1 MSELGPALPWV
12 VRETGLSGEA
22 LGTSALRQVESVFAL
37 ANGHIGMRG
46 NLDEGT
52 PCGMPGTYL
61 NSFYEERDLEYPE
74 AGYGFPESTE
84 TIVDAPNGKLI
95 VLTVD
100 DERFD
105 IRAGTVRHHERRL
118 DLRAGTLRRDVE
130 WVSSSGAAVR
140 ISSIRV
146 VSFPHPA
153 VAAIRYEVEALNRPV
168 RIRIDSDLLANE
180 QQPDQSDD
188 PRASAVLDAPLEPL
202 AHSSDL
208 LLHRTRRSGME
219 VASAVAHVGPPL
231 STSSEPDRI
240 RAVVSTTLAP
250 GVPLRLDKFLA
261 YAWGMPG
268 PVDKAAADQRDA
280 PVVDEAGGGRYEG
293 RPAVS
298 RGAGNVRD
306 ASSTSAVDNGVTR
319 PDGGSGSVVDK
330 ALADRDEAVRLG
342 FDALLARQREYLD
355 EFWETADVEL
365 DGDPEV
371 QQGVR
376 FALFHVLQA
385 GAQAGPHPIAAKG
398 LTGNGYDGHVLW
410 DTETF
415 VLPVLTYTHPA
426 CVGLALRWRHAT
438 LDAARERARELRL
451 AGAAYPWR
459 TIGGAECSGYW
470 PAGTAALHVNADIAA
485 AVLRYVAATGDEKF
499 LREAGLEILVET
511 ARLWSRIIHTDDE
524 GVAHIDGVTG
534 PDEYTALADD
544 NVFTNLMA
552 QLNLLGAA
560 EAAERLAAVDV
571 TADEISEWRS
581 VARRLFI
588 PYASRREVHEQHSG
602 FTRLQEWDFDG
613 TKDDDYPLMLNF
625 PYLDLYRRQVVK
637 QADLVL
643 AMMLRGDAFS
653 PEEKRRNFVYYE
665 ARTVRDSSLSAPAQA
680 VLAAETGHLDLAYDY
695 AAEAALLDLRSG
707 GEASG
712 DGLHI
717 AACAGTWIALVQGF
731 GGLRDHGGHLSFAP
745 RLPRR
750 VPRLSFCLRWRESR
764 LRVTVTPTEVTY
776 EVSGADLTFE
786 HYGTP
791 VTVAAGERTTI
802 ALEPVEYR
810 PAPPSPRAPERR
822 T

>member
-1 MSELGPALPWV
+1 MSDLGPADPWT
-12 VRETGLSGEA
+12 VRETGLSGEE
-22 LGTSALRQVESVFAL
+22 LRTSALRQRESVFAL
-37 ANGHIGMRG
+37 ANGHVGLRG

-61 NSFYEERDLEYPE
+61 NSLFEERDLQYPE
-74 AGYGFPESTE
+74 AGYGFPERTE
-84 TIVDAPNGKLI
+84 TIVDAPDGKLI
-95 VLTVD
+95 SLTVD

-105 IRAGTVRHHERRL
+105 IRSGTVRRHERCL

-130 WVSSSGAAVR
+130 WVSPSGAAVR
-140 ISSIRV
+140 ITSVRV
-146 VSFPHPA
+146 VSFPQPA
-153 VAAIRYEVEALNRPV
+153 VAAVRYEVEALERPV

-180 QQPDQSDD
+180 DQPDQRDD
-188 PRASAVLDAPLEPL
+188 PRASAVLHAPLESL
-202 AHSSDL
+202 SHSPDV
-208 LLHRTRRSGME
+208 LLHCTRRSGIT

-231 STSSEPDRI
+231 TASSLTTSSEPNRI
-240 RAVVSTTLAP
+240 RAVVSTTLEP
-250 GVPLRLDKFLA
+250 GTPLRLDKFLA
-261 YAWGMPG
+261 YAWGVPG
-268 PVDKAAADQRDA
+268 PVDNA
-280 PVVDEAGGGRYEG
+280 PG
-293 RPAVS
+293 VS
-298 RGAGNVRD
+298 AF
-306 ASSTSAVDNGVTR
+306 
-319 PDGGSGSVVDK
+319 VDK
-330 ALADRDEAVRLG
+330 ALGDRDEAVRLG
-342 FDALLARQREYLD
+342 FDELLARQREYLD

-376 FALFHVLQA
+376 FGLFHVLQA

-438 LDAARERARELRL
+438 LGLARERARKLRL

-459 TIGGAECSGYW
+459 TIGGSECSGYW

-485 AVLRYVAATGDEKF
+485 AVLRYVAASGDEEF

-511 ARLWSRIIHTDDE
+511 ARLWCRVTHADDE
-524 GVAHIDGVTG
+524 GVVHIAGVTG
-534 PDEYTALADD
+534 PDEYSALVDD

-552 QLNLLGAA
+552 QQNLLGAA
-560 EAAERLAAVDV
+560 DAAERLGAPGV
-571 TADEISEWRS
+571 TAEEIGAWRS
-581 VARRLFI
+581 AARRLFV
-588 PYASRREVHEQHSG
+588 PYASRREVHEQHRD
-602 FTRLQEWDFDG
+602 FTRLQEWDFDE

-625 PYLDLYRRQVVK
+625 PYLELYRRQVVK

-653 PEEKRRNFVYYE
+653 LEEKRRNFVYYE

-717 AACAGTWIALVQGF
+717 AACAGAWIALVKGF
-731 GGLRDHGGHLSFAP
+731 GGLRDHGGRLSFAP
-745 RLPRR
+745 RLPER
-750 VPRLSFCLRWRESR
+750 VPRLSFCLRWRESSV
-764 LRVTVTPTEVTY
+764 RVTVTRADVTY
-776 EVSGADLTFE
+776 AVTGADLTFE
-786 HYGTP
+786 HHGSEL
-791 VTVAAGERTTI
+791 TVAAGERTTI
-802 ALEPVEYR
+802 ALEPVESR

>member
-1 MSELGPALPWV
+1 MSEPGPAEPWS

-22 LGTSALRQVESVFAL
+22 LSTSALRQAESVFAL
-37 ANGHIGMRG
+37 ANGHIGLRG

-61 NSFYEERDLEYPE
+61 NSLFEERDLEYPE
-74 AGYGFPESTE
+74 AGYGFPERTE

-95 VLTVD
+95 SLTVD

-105 IRAGTVRHHERRL
+105 IRSGTLRRHERCL
-118 DLRAGTLRRDVE
+118 DLRAGTLSRDVE
-130 WVSSSGAAVR
+130 WVSPSGAAVR
-140 ISSIRV
+140 IRSVRV
-146 VSFPHPA
+146 VSFPQPA
-153 VAAIRYEVEALNRPV
+153 VAAIRYEVEALDRPV

-180 QQPDQSDD
+180 EQPDQRDD
-188 PRASAVLDAPLEPL
+188 PRASAVLHAPLEPL
-202 AHSSDL
+202 SHSPEV
-208 LLHRTRRSGME
+208 LLHRTRRSGIE

-231 STSSEPDRI
+231 TASSLTASSEPDLI
-240 RAVVSTTLAP
+240 RAVVSATLEP
-250 GVPLRLDKFLA
+250 GTPLRLDKFLA
-261 YAWGMPG
+261 YAWGAAG
-268 PVDKAAADQRDA
+268 PVDNA
-280 PVVDEAGGGRYEG
+280 PGF
-293 RPAVS
+293 PAL
-298 RGAGNVRD
+298 
-306 ASSTSAVDNGVTR
+306 
-319 PDGGSGSVVDK
+319 VDK

-342 FDALLARQREYLD
+342 FDAMLDRQREYLD
-355 EFWETADVEL
+355 DFWETADVEL

-376 FALFHVLQA
+376 FGLFHVLQA

-438 LDAARERARELRL
+438 LGAARERARKLRL

-459 TIGGAECSGYW
+459 TIGGDECSGYW
-470 PAGTAALHVNADIAA
+470 PAGTAALHVNADITA
-485 AVLRYVAATGDEKF
+485 AVLRYVAASDDEEF

-511 ARLWSRIIHTDDE
+511 ARLWCRVTHADDE
-524 GVAHIDGVTG
+524 GVVHIARVTG
-534 PDEYTALADD
+534 PDEYSALVDD

-552 QLNLLGAA
+552 QQNLLGAA
-560 EAAERLAAVDV
+560 DVAERFGAPGV
-571 TADEISEWRS
+571 TAEEIGAWRS
-581 VARRLFI
+581 AARRLFI
-588 PYASRREVHEQHSG
+588 PYASRREIHEQHSG
-602 FTRLQEWDFDG
+602 FTRLQEWDFDA
-613 TKDDDYPLMLNF
+613 TKEDDYPLMLSF
-625 PYLDLYRRQVVK
+625 PYLELYRRQVVK

-643 AMMLRGDAFS
+643 AMMLRGDVFS
-653 PEEKRRNFVYYE
+653 PEEKRRNFEYYE

-717 AACAGTWIALVQGF
+717 AACAGAWIALVQGF

-750 VPRLSFCLRWRESR
+750 LPRLSFCLRWRESSV
-764 LRVTVTPTEVTY
+764 RVTVTETDVTY

-786 HYGTP
+786 HYGSEL
-791 VTVAAGERTTI
+791 TVAAGERTTI
-802 ALEPVEYR
+802 PLDPVEIR
-810 PAPPSPRAPERR
+810 LAPPSPRPPERR